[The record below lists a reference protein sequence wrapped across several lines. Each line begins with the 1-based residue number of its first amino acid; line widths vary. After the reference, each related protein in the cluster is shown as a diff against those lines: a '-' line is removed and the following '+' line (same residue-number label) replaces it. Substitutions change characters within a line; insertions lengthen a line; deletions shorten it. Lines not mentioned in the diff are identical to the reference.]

1 MSKLDNFINDF
12 KSGLKKLYKPKSK
25 PKSKPKKQKSSHE
38 IVDNSPKIK
47 DIFFFNKGTPCITF
61 LYQGKHTQHG
71 ISCVLHYLGEDNVS
85 VVVNTQDM
93 STGIGTQFGTRINL
107 KQTSTVNKLI
117 DKVKKDLSEDSFY

>member
-38 IVDNSPKIK
+38 ITDNSRKIK
-47 DIFFFNKGTPCITF
+47 DIFFYNKGTPCITF
-61 LYQGKHTQHG
+61 LYQGKHEQHG
-71 ISCVLHYLGEDNVS
+71 IACVLHYLGEGDVS
-85 VVVNTQDM
+85 VEVNTQNM
-93 STGIGTQFGTRINL
+93 STGIGTQFRTRINL
-107 KQTSTVNKLI
+107 KQTSTVNELI